1 MRLLI
6 IRHAIAAERGTPGL
20 PDDERPLTPEGEKRF
35 QKAAKGLAR
44 IVRRPDVLF
53 TSPLV
58 RARRTAEIAAETWG
72 RVEPVTLDALAHG
85 DDDGLQKAL
94 ASRGPE
100 DVVVIVGHEPH
111 VSALLGRLLGST
123 HDDRLAF
130 RKGGAALVEL
140 SGRLAQGGHLVWF
153 LPPKTLRALAD

>member
-6 IRHAIAAERGTPGL
+6 IRHAIAAERGTPGMS
-20 PDDERPLTPEGEKRF
+20 DDERPLTPEGEQRF
-35 QKAAKGLAR
+35 RKAAKGLAR
-44 IVRRPDVLF
+44 ISGRPDVLF

-58 RARRTAEIAAETWG
+58 RARRTAEIAAEAWG
-72 RVEPVTLDALAHG
+72 RLETVTLDALAQG
-85 DDDGLQKAL
+85 DDEGLEKAL

-100 DVVVIVGHEPH
+100 DLVVIVGHEPH
-111 VSALLGRLLGST
+111 VSTLLGRLLGSS
-123 HDDRLAF
+123 HGDRLAF

-140 SGRLAQGGHLVWF
+140 SGRLAQGGQLVWF